1 MKHFI
6 AFCRRNWLF
15 AALLAAE
22 LAVVCALAAGLF
34 GAPYKLAL
42 TPGDFTNTLP
52 DIAAADDD
60 GLKIWNQIGGQQRR
74 KQQVAA
80 AKGNKVFHPGLLHSL
95 SAVPDRLSQRRP
107 DDLLCRQYCFAFRCV

>member
-6 AFCRRNWLF
+6 AFCRRNRLF

-42 TPGDFTNTLP
+42 TPGDFTNP
-52 DIAAADDD
+52 ARHCRR
-60 GLKIWNQIGGQQRR
+60 GRRRLKNLEP
-74 KQQVAA
+74 
-80 AKGNKVFHPGLLHSL
+80 N
-95 SAVPDRLSQRRP
+95 RLSQRRP
-107 DDLLCRQYCFAFRCV
+107 DDLLGRQYRFALRCV

>member
-1 MKHFI
+1 MKHFF
-6 AFCRRNWLF
+6 AFCRRNRLF

-60 GLKIWNQIGGQQRR
+60 GLKIWNQIGY
-74 KQQVAA
+74 
-80 AKGNKVFHPGLLHSL
+80 HSDDPMTF
-95 SAVPDRLSQRRP
+95 STDNIALSQSVIFPARRP
-107 DDLLCRQYCFAFRCV
+107 TRPPLICSTLPGR

>member
-6 AFCRRNWLF
+6 AFCRRNRLF

-60 GLKIWNQIGGQQRR
+60 GLKT
-74 KQQVAA
+74 
-80 AKGNKVFHPGLLHSL
+80 LE
-95 SAVPDRLSQRRP
+95 PDRLSQRRP
-107 DDLLCRQYCFAFRCV
+107 DDLLGRQYCFAFRCV

>member
-1 MKHFI
+1 MKHFF
-6 AFCRRNWLF
+6 AFCRRNRLF

-52 DIAAADDD
+52 DIAAV
-60 GLKIWNQIGGQQRR
+60 GRRRLKN
-74 KQQVAA
+74 
-80 AKGNKVFHPGLLHSL
+80 LE
-95 SAVPDRLSQRRP
+95 PDRLSQRRP
-107 DDLLCRQYCFAFRCV
+107 DDLLGRQYCFAFRCV